1 MMSATQK
8 KYYLSVWVLFILFTT
23 TLTTSVYVLMKALS
37 CVVFFFF
44 FFKCREV
51 YHTKRMQHVICVK
64 WSSDN
69 KYILS
74 GSDEMNIR
82 LWKANASEKLGVVSP
97 ASFSLYHFADI
108 FQPQSV
114 KPACCLLAAHGEQ
127 YALVCV
133 PINSCVFLSCQPYCI
148 LYLPPV
154 FHLIFFMS

>member
-1 MMSATQK
+1 MGFVYPVYHNTNNFCVRANESI
-8 KYYLSVWVLFILFTT
+8 VLCCL
-23 TLTTSVYVLMKALS
+23 
-37 CVVFFFF
+37 FF

-64 WSSDN
+64 WSADN

-114 KPACCLLAAHGEQ
+114 QPACCLLAAHGEQ

-133 PINSCVFLSCQPYCI
+133 PINSCVFLGCQAYCI

>member
-1 MMSATQK
+1 MGFVYPVYHNTNNFCVRANESI
-8 KYYLSVWVLFILFTT
+8 VLCCL
-23 TLTTSVYVLMKALS
+23 
-37 CVVFFFF
+37 FFF

-64 WSSDN
+64 WSADN

-133 PINSCVFLSCQPYCI
+133 PINSCVFLGCQAYCI

>member
-44 FFKCREV
+44 FKCREV

-64 WSSDN
+64 WSADN

-82 LWKANASEKLGVVSP
+82 LWKANASEKLGVVSL

-114 KPACCLLAAHGEQ
+114 KAACCLLAAHGEQ

-133 PINSCVFLSCQPYCI
+133 PINSCVFLGCQAYCI

>member
-44 FFKCREV
+44 FKCREV

-64 WSSDN
+64 WSADN

-114 KPACCLLAAHGEQ
+114 KAACCLLAAHGEQ

>member
-44 FFKCREV
+44 FKCREV

-64 WSSDN
+64 WSADN

-114 KPACCLLAAHGEQ
+114 QPACCLLAAHGEQ

-133 PINSCVFLSCQPYCI
+133 PINSCVFLGCQPYCI

>member
-44 FFKCREV
+44 FKCREV

-64 WSSDN
+64 WSADN

-114 KPACCLLAAHGEQ
+114 KAACCLLAAHGEQ

-133 PINSCVFLSCQPYCI
+133 PINSCVFLGCQAYCI